1 MVNIPL
7 LGWAESELPMVGA
20 SKILTVS
27 YGTFSCTLEGF
38 DDSFSTMKAIA
49 EYFRDLAADDRYFGA
64 EPPTPDAEMLARIAE
79 KEIRKRVEAK
89 IQDNGVVLRPRV
101 EMSSGPAA
109 APMPTAEPTYTATQA
124 LADTGPVTEPLPET
138 VAEPLTGA
146 HLDSGDFDAASFDD
160 AVFDDAIL
168 EETPA
173 AATTPSMEL
182 AADVAE
188 GTQAPAGLDESAD
201 DLDISGL
208 LSDETFAED
217 LQPAPAPQA
226 PVYTKVISDSESV
239 AAKLQRIRAVV
250 AKADTAATIAPAA
263 YSEDEHAE
271 DLSVAEMPAE
281 APVAE
286 PEARV
291 EDLTAEPVTA
301 QDEAGQ
307 TDDEADFD
315 IGTFMEEVADDADV
329 IEDAETEDLNDETDD
344 FSGVA
349 ALMAEAEVEI
359 EAVAADETEQDGPED
374 MAADDLAEVSADLPA
389 PVPAAQRARSRVI
402 KVKRADYE
410 KAVATGGRGLA
421 DLIDETAPQSEKAD
435 DLPHTGDALADTGLS
450 AEAEAELLQELAEVE
465 REAETTRRGE
475 REGRA
480 VLERVDTGKED
491 SVKRILD
498 ETNTKLDNPE
508 SKTRRSAIAHL
519 RAAVAATVA
528 DRKVKGGQDAE
539 KDESLTYRA
548 DLAKVV
554 QPTRDGKAT
563 PGANRPAPLV
573 LVSEQRIDGAK
584 TEQSGMV
591 RPRRVAATPVVLRK
605 IENTFDE
612 DLDLDDESERRDESD
627 TANIFRDSASF
638 AEFAESL
645 GATELPDLLEAAA
658 AYAAFVEGRPHFSR
672 PQIMQKVAT
681 YSAKDGFSRE
691 AGLRS
696 FGMLLRQGKIQKLE
710 RGQFTIAKSTRFKPE
725 ARYAGE

>member
-1 MVNIPL
+1 
-7 LGWAESELPMVGA
+7 
-20 SKILTVS
+20 
-27 YGTFSCTLEGF
+27 
-38 DDSFSTMKAIA
+38 
-49 EYFRDLAADDRYFGA
+49 
-64 EPPTPDAEMLARIAE
+64 MLARIAE
-79 KEIRKRVEAK
+79 KEIQKRVEAK

-101 EMSSGPAA
+101 EMQPRAAA
-109 APMPTAEPTYTATQA
+109 APAPVAEPTYTAAQA
-124 LADTGPVTEPLPET
+124 LADTGPVTEPVTAATADEY
-138 VAEPLTGA
+138 
-146 HLDSGDFDAASFDD
+146 DFDSASFDD
-160 AVFDDAIL
+160 AVFDDAIID
-168 EETPA
+168 ETPE

-188 GTQAPAGLDESAD
+188 GTQAPADPDETVD
-201 DLDISGL
+201 DLDIAGL
-208 LSDETFAED
+208 LSGEEFAED
-217 LQPAPAPQA
+217 IEPAPVAPA
-226 PVYTKVISDSESV
+226 PVYTKVISDTESV

-250 AKADTAATIAPAA
+250 AKADTAAKIAPAA

-271 DLSVAEMPAE
+271 DLSLAAVTGTPDEAEDLADVAEDMAE
-281 APVAE
+281 AAPQPVEEPVAE
-286 PEARV
+286 PLA
-291 EDLTAEPVTA
+291 A
-301 QDEAGQ
+301 QDY
-307 TDDEADFD
+307 DEADFD
-315 IGTFMEEVADDADV
+315 IGTFMVDASDEDEETAIEEPADV
-329 IEDAETEDLNDETDD
+329 EDED

-349 ALMAEAEVEI
+349 ALVAEADLNIETNVVETTEVTESN
-359 EAVAADETEQDGPED
+359 VAQDEGPEFSEE
-374 MAADDLAEVSADLPA
+374 MPA
-389 PVPAAQRARSRVI
+389 PAPAAQRARSRVI

-421 DLIDETAPQSEKAD
+421 DLIDETAPLPEKTEPLD
-435 DLPHTGDALADTGLS
+435 DTGLS
-450 AEAEAELLQELAEVE
+450 AEAEADLMQELAEVE
-465 REAETTRRGE
+465 REAETTRRVD

-480 VLERVDTGKED
+480 VLARVDTGKED

-528 DRKVKGGQDAE
+528 DRKVTGGAGID

-548 DLAKVV
+548 DLAKAVH
-554 QPTRDGKAT
+554 PTRDGKAT
-563 PGANRPAPLV
+563 PGVNRPAPLV
-573 LVSEQRIDGAK
+573 LVSEQRIDQAK
-584 TEQSGMV
+584 PEQPGMV

-605 IENTFDE
+605 VENTFHE
-612 DLDLDDESERRDESD
+612 DLDQEDAGEQRDESD